1 MLYVFFAMIK
11 KKKVS
16 KPARKLWVFYLVTR
30 AGLSGR
36 CLTRFNPK

>member
-1 MLYVFFAMIK
+1 MLYGFFAMI